1 MEVRAV
7 LNAERA
13 SFDPAPP
20 RHVAIIMD
28 GNGRWAKARHLP
40 RAVGHKRGADAV
52 SRTVRA
58 CHELGVSCLTLYAF
72 SSENWKRPVDEV
84 SDLMG
89 LLRLYLVRELDDL
102 HRNGVR
108 VRFIG
113 GRERL
118 DGDIVSLIMEAE
130 TRTASN
136 AGLLLVIA
144 VNYGGRSEI
153 VAASRQLAAAAAAG
167 RIDPASIDE
176 AAFEACLETTGI
188 PDPDL
193 VIRTSGEKRISNFL
207 LWQAAYAEFVFTD
220 ILWPDFGKEHLEDAI
235 AEFRLRERRYG
246 ARSGG

>member
-1 MEVRAV
+1 M

-13 SFDPAPP
+13 SFDPAPL

-40 RAVGHKRGADAV
+40 RVVGHKRGADAV
-52 SRTVRA
+52 GRTVRA

-89 LLRLYLVRELDDL
+89 LLRLYLVRELDEL
-102 HRNGVR
+102 HRNQVR

-118 DGDIVSLIMEAE
+118 DGDIVRLIEEAE
-130 TRTASN
+130 SRTAGN

-144 VNYGGRSEI
+144 VNYGGRAEI
-153 VAASRQLAAAAAAG
+153 VAASRHLAQEVAAG
-167 RIDPASIDE
+167 RMDPASIDE
-176 AAFEACLETTGI
+176 AALEGCLETTGI

-193 VIRTSGEKRISNFL
+193 VIRTSGEKRLSNFL

-220 ILWPDFGKEHLEDAI
+220 VLWPDFGKEHLEEAI
-235 AEFRLRERRYG
+235 AEFRQRERRYG
-246 ARSGG
+246 ARSG